1 MEARSQLRHRPTT
14 DSNYTIGA
22 NAIFV
27 RVLSHI
33 REAALQYAASYNDTM
48 PKPHRQVP
56 VALALVLGLASSSCL
71 FTKRDIFRHGKKVTA
86 TTAPTL
92 QTATRDELSA
102 RIASFYNAISSFQAK
117 VDLTPSI
124 GSVYTGAITEIK
136 DVRANVLFRKPASI
150 RIIGLYP
157 VVRTTAFDMV
167 SDGTDFKVF
176 LPSKSLFEV
185 GSNSAPRTSKNKLE
199 NLRPEDFL
207 SSMLIQP
214 PDPQTET
221 ASRLDFVDEDNALY
235 ILFILKKA
243 PNGDPIFVRGVWF
256 DRIDLN
262 IVRQVVYDESGTQ
275 VSDTRYSKWQQYNGV
290 MFPGHIDI
298 NRPKDE
304 YGVVLDVIDLQM
316 NIKFPDDPDDKFVL
330 NQPEGSQLRVI
341 GASK

>member
-1 MEARSQLRHRPTT
+1 
-14 DSNYTIGA
+14 
-22 NAIFV
+22 
-27 RVLSHI
+27 
-33 REAALQYAASYNDTM
+33 M

-56 VALALVLGLASSSCL
+56 VALALILGLTSSSCL
-71 FTKRDIFRHGKKVTA
+71 YTRRVIFRHGKKVTA

-92 QTATRDELSA
+92 QTATRDQLSA
-102 RIASFYNAISSFQAK
+102 RIASFYNAINSFQAT
-117 VDLTPSI
+117 VNMTPSI

-136 DVRANVLFRKPASI
+136 DVRAHVLFRKPASI
-150 RIIGLYP
+150 RIIGQYP

-185 GSNSAPRTSKNKLE
+185 GSNSAPRSSKNKLE

-290 MFPGHIDI
+290 MFPAHIDI

-316 NIKFPDDPDDKFVL
+316 NINFPDDPDTKFVL